1 MIELYAKP
9 VVESVALFTTGGES
23 RRDMVGPV
31 RSLEIFRVTRV
42 ASGRESLELPHSRTL
57 MTRVA
62 IERRMCPHQREAV
75 LVVLDLLY
83 RDLPSLHR
91 VALLAVGAELA
102 FVNVG
107 VAVGAP
113 GGNIAEDQLGVARGA
128 RHFLVHAAQRISS
141 LVVVKLRHA
150 ADRLPSAEGVA
161 VLAWN
166 VQRSVWTVRARCF
179 RRGAHCAHE
188 REQQQTCKRPDD
200 VLKPRQSPPSKLR
213 KLEPD
218 RN

>member
-1 MIELYAKP
+1 MTRPI
-9 VVESVALFTTGGES
+9 
-23 RRDMVGPV
+23 

-42 ASGRESLELPHSRTL
+42 ASGRESLELTDSRTL

-62 IERRMCPHQREAV
+62 IERRMRSHQREAV
-75 LVVLDLLY
+75 LVILDLLY
-83 RDLPSLHR
+83 RYLPSLHR
-91 VALLAVGAELA
+91 VTLLAVGAELA

-113 GGNIAEDQLGVARGA
+113 GGNIAEDQLGVARSA

-141 LVVVKLRHA
+141 LVVIKLRHA
-150 ADRLPSAEGVA
+150 ADGLPSAEGVA

-166 VQRSVWTVRARCF
+166 VQRSVWTVGAGCF
-179 RRGAHCAHE
+179 RRRAHCAHE
-188 REQQQTCKRPDD
+188 REQQQTRNRPDD

-218 RN
+218 S